1 MKLKQK
7 ILLLIFL
14 IVLSTCSSDVD
25 NKKLGQILGSSVGAI
40 VGSELGSGSG
50 KSIMTVI
57 GAAAGYLI
65 GGEIVDILSK
75 DEQDELNN
83 EILDSL
89 ENSPANIKNSWQS
102 KVNPSTTAEIIP
114 GEEFTYD
121 KNTCRKYKKTII
133 KNNEKY
139 LSEGTACRNNDGNW
153 VLL

>member
-1 MKLKQK
+1 MKLKIK
-7 ILLLIFL
+7 NLILIFV
-14 IVLSTCSSDVD
+14 IVLSSCSSDAD
-25 NKKLGQILGSSVGAI
+25 NRKLGQILGSSVGAI

-89 ENSPANIKNSWQS
+89 ENSPAHSKKAWQS
-102 KVNPSTTAEIIP
+102 KINPSTTAEIIP
-114 GEEFTYD
+114 GEKFTFD
-121 KNTCRKYKKTII
+121 KNMCRK
-133 KNNEKY
+133 
-139 LSEGTACRNNDGNW
+139 SGP
-153 VLL
+153 